1 MTIPTLNALWRP
13 NGASVIDDRE
23 LIREYALWPLSEYN
37 LTQLTATMNRIAQVS
52 PAAVTSVQGWIDE
65 IETLEQNWADQVEDG
80 TAHLGNVESYEGPTP
95 GTTLTRQDRQTKA
108 DVLEWD
114 SSLLKVKYQAGLRSD
129 STAGGVLHARVDKL
143 KAKLFQTLG
152 IKPYDDGGS
161 GSGSRLVRS

>member
-13 NGASVIDDRE
+13 NGGSVIDDRE

-65 IETLEQNWADQVEDG
+65 IETLEQSWADQVEDG

-114 SSLLKVKYQAGLRSD
+114 SSLLKVKYQAGRRSD

-143 KAKLFQTLG
+143 KAKVFQTLG
-152 IKPYDDGGS
+152 IKPYDGDG

>member
-114 SSLLKVKYQAGLRSD
+114 SSLLKVKYQAGRRSD
-129 STAGGVLHARVDKL
+129 STAGGVLHARVDNL
-143 KAKLFQTLG
+143 KAKVFQTLG
-152 IKPYDDGGS
+152 IKPYDGDG